1 MVFQKN
7 HLAEC
12 MLKGE
17 YALYAHVISIY
28 IYISA
33 IISPLFVVIYIYA
46 PLYPLWSG
54 RHMYIIIIHTHI
66 CIIVPSWYSIES
78 HRIIFPSYMPFY
90 FSLYIYILMELSSI
104 WNSVVSDVHHS
115 PVIFF
120 HLIFRLQSFR
130 QRCRQLR
137 SVNGDVH
144 GEMVDVSIEVNGF
157 HYGS

>member
-7 HLAEC
+7 HLAGSI
-12 MLKGE
+12 LKGE
-17 YALYAHVISIY
+17 YPLYAHVISIY
-28 IYISA
+28 II
-33 IISPLFVVIYIYA
+33 IYIYA
-46 PLYPLWSG
+46 PLYPLWSD
-54 RHMYIIIIHTHI
+54 RHLKIHR
-66 CIIVPSWYSIES
+66 IVPSWYSIES
-78 HRIIFPSYMPFY
+78 HSIIYSQRICHCIIHYVY
-90 FSLYIYILMELSSI
+90 IYIYIIYIYILLDLSSI

-120 HLIFRLQSFR
+120 HHMFRLQSFR

-137 SVNGDVH
+137 SLNGDVH